1 MRVPATALLTAA
13 YCFAQTPPAS
23 SPEGIAYFEKNIR
36 PLLAANCY
44 GCHSSKLASPMS
56 GLTLDTKAGMLRGGK
71 TGVPAIVP
79 GKPEDSLIVAAV
91 KHAANGL
98 SMPPGKTLD
107 PAEIDALVQW
117 IKMGAPDPRTE
128 AASAPASSYDWDK
141 ARKHWSF
148 QPVQSA
154 AVWDR

>member
-1 MRVPATALLTAA
+1 MRVPAAALLTAA

-71 TGVPAIVP
+71 TGVPA
-79 GKPEDSLIVAAV
+79 
-91 KHAANGL
+91 
-98 SMPPGKTLD
+98 
-107 PAEIDALVQW
+107 AE
-117 IKMGAPDPRTE
+117 P
-128 AASAPASSYDWDK
+128 S
-141 ARKHWSF
+141 
-148 QPVQSA
+148 
-154 AVWDR
+154 